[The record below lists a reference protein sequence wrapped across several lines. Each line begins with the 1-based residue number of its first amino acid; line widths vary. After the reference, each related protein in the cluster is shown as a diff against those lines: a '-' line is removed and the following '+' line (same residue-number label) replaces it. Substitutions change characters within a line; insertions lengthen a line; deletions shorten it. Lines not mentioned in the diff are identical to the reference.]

1 MKQGSVG
8 LRLFLDTADRTQW
21 QIWLAT
27 GIFYG
32 VTTNPLLLERSQI
45 LCTLE
50 HLQELAHRAF
60 ELGAQEVQLQTWGT
74 TIADLVET
82 AQRLAAIDPRVVVK
96 VPITQ
101 LGVTAA
107 AQMIAAGIPT
117 TLTGVYAIPQIL
129 IAAAL
134 NADYAAPYLGRISDS
149 GRNGRD
155 DVIAMQ
161 QAIVGVKS
169 STRVLVASIRHVDDL
184 AILATQGVD
193 TFTIAPAIAAALFH
207 VAATNQAAIEFERA
221 ARAQSGVEGC
231 A

>member
-1 MKQGSVG
+1 MNQGSVG

-21 QIWLAT
+21 QTWLAT

-45 LCTLE
+45 PCTLE
-50 HLQELAHRAF
+50 HLQALAHQAF
-60 ELGAQEVQLQTWGT
+60 QLGAQEVQLQTWGT
-74 TIADLVET
+74 TIADLVKT

-96 VPITQ
+96 IPITQ
-101 LGVTAA
+101 LGTTAA

-117 TLTGVYAIPQIL
+117 TLTGVYAIHQVL

-155 DVIAMQ
+155 DVIAMH
-161 QAIVGVKS
+161 QAIVGVNRA
-169 STRVLVASIRHVDDL
+169 TRVLVASIRHVDDL
-184 AILATQGVD
+184 AVLAAQGVD
-193 TFTIAPAIAAALFH
+193 TFTIAPPIAAALFD
-207 VAATNQAAIEFERA
+207 VAATHQAAAEFERA
-221 ARAQSGVEGC
+221 VQGSDPVPVI
-231 A
+231 